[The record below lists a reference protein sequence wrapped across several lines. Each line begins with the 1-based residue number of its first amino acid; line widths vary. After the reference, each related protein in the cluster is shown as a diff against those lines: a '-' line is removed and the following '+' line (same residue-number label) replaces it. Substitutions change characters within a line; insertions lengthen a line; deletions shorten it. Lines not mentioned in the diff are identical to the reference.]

1 MALTNLQRPLRNNVA
16 ICVHN
21 PYHILIPLCYSHFE
35 LIAQA
40 SLDLNKNGFTL
51 PPIANELPNGATF
64 RGVPQTVL
72 GHRLRVGDI
81 FPSTTLV
88 SPDLANIAL
97 CQYDGTIR
105 LISVIPSIDTGICD
119 AQTRRFSAE
128 ATQFGKNVHMITIST
143 DMPFTQK
150 RWLHDAQID
159 NIVMLSDHRE
169 MAFGYA
175 AGVYVKEMRI
185 LQRSIFVVNRENRV
199 VYCEYV
205 REVGQHPDYDAAL
218 GVLKTVVSSQ

>member
-1 MALTNLQRPLRNNVA
+1 MSDELR
-16 ICVHN
+16 
-21 PYHILIPLCYSHFE
+21 
-35 LIAQA
+35 
-40 SLDLNKNGFTL
+40 
-51 PPIANELPNGATF
+51 NGATF
-64 RGVPQTVL
+64 RGVPQTVI
-72 GHRLRVGDI
+72 GHRLRLGDI
-81 FPSTTLV
+81 FPSVTLV
-88 SPDLANIAL
+88 APDLSHVAL
-97 CQYDGTIR
+97 SQYAGTIR

-128 ATQFGKNVHMITIST
+128 ATKFGNNLQMITIST

-175 AGVYVKEMRI
+175 AGIYVKEMRI
-185 LQRSIFVVNRENRV
+185 LQRSIFVVNRENRI

-205 REVGQHPDYDAAL
+205 REIGQHPDYDAAL
-218 GVLKTVVSSQ
+218 GVLKAIVNSQ